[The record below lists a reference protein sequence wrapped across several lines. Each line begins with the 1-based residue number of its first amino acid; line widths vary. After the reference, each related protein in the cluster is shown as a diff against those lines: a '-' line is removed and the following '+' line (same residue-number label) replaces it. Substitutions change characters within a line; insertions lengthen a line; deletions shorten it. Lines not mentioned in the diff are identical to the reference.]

1 MTFNATFFWVAVGLV
16 LIIAEM
22 LHMSMVLL
30 FFGIAAL
37 LVALAKFLGLNNLPI
52 EIVLFAVTGLGSMML
67 FRRKMLKSLKT
78 SSDLVNDRNAMIVL
92 AHDLPAR
99 GSTSVTYQGVAW
111 TAINDSDSNLAKGS
125 KVYVQRTEGVK
136 LIVRPEPVSN

>member
-111 TAINDSDSNLAKGS
+111 TAINDSDSHLAKGS